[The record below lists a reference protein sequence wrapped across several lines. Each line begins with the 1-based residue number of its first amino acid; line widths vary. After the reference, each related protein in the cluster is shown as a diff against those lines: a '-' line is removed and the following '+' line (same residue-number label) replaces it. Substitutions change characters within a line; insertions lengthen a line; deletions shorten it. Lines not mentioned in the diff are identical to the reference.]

1 MKDNIRVNGWDFEYV
16 SQDDGNDQFYQ
27 CRGEVMY
34 DDEHD
39 QIPEP
44 SLWRAALK
52 LEQILTNAGE
62 DIKKIRD
69 KICSC
74 ADAPHNFGYDV
85 KNKVF
90 GDMYNMGVIDPAKV
104 TKNALK
110 NAVSV
115 ATTILSTNAI
125 VTMKRK

>member
-16 SQDDGNDQFYQ
+16 SQGDGNDQFYQ

-52 LEQILTNAGE
+52 LEQILTNDGLDVDSSHSE
-62 DIKKIRD
+62 KGWVEVNINKK
-69 KICSC
+69 
-74 ADAPHNFGYDV
+74 
-85 KNKVF
+85 
-90 GDMYNMGVIDPAKV
+90 
-104 TKNALK
+104 
-110 NAVSV
+110 
-115 ATTILSTNAI
+115 
-125 VTMKRK
+125 